1 MIERA
6 AAAIGQRAVR
16 HHDDV
21 AASQCR
27 IIEKRAKRPSR
38 LVLQGAAATRGVWG
52 RDNSS
57 IEGMRVGP
65 ELTISQACAQGVPT
79 YPHAR
84 AAEML
89 RAASASLCSVQ
100 FAIIQE
106 DGVSAPLR
114 KAGCARLTELSK
126 RPGVIP
132 AQMRS
137 FLEGAPANT
146 VKSDDE

>member
-1 MIERA
+1 MSPRRNVESLRN
-6 AAAIGQRAVR
+6 GLSGP
-16 HHDDV
+16 
-21 AASQCR
+21 AASSCG
-27 IIEKRAKRPSR
+27 
-38 LVLQGAAATRGVWG
+38 GAAATRGARG

-89 RAASASLCSVQ
+89 RAASATLCSVQ

-114 KAGCARLTELSK
+114 KAGCARLTEMSK

-132 AQMRS
+132 AQMCS
-137 FLEGAPANT
+137 FLEGRAS
-146 VKSDDE
+146 KHGEIR